1 MLDPE
6 RRRSLATETLLAYST
21 HRCVLGDIR
30 RISMLV
36 QRNPPAHS
44 VLLSKSERR
53 NFDNF
58 ATFLFA
64 WSTVP
69 EDGVGV
75 KVLDLIV
82 FYRVIDLNS
91 SLKLFGDPLNTV
103 VKQFFDSFKKEAL
116 ENEKKIIE
124 INLSSDY

>member
-1 MLDPE
+1 M
-6 RRRSLATETLLAYST
+6 
-21 HRCVLGDIR
+21 
-30 RISMLV
+30 
-36 QRNPPAHS
+36 
-44 VLLSKSERR
+44 
-53 NFDNF
+53 
-58 ATFLFA
+58 
-64 WSTVP
+64 P